1 MTQRHEADDAK
12 VQQIRRAASDL
23 FLRHG
28 FAGVSTSALAAAAGI
43 SKETLY
49 SRYSG
54 KEAVLAD
61 VLENLILSGEADTGT
76 APASLKS
83 TADLD
88 RALRSLAHELSNELM
103 QRDYIELARIVIA
116 ETPRLP
122 RVGKTF
128 RRSVPQRAFQRVTE
142 LLRAGQQAG
151 LVRELD
157 LMAAARM
164 FVGPLVLH
172 ALTNVL
178 LVAPQEIGDAEAP
191 PPMDVD
197 PHVDLLLAAVAKED
211 SK

>member
-1 MTQRHEADDAK
+1 MALQDPNDVK
-12 VQQIRRAASDL
+12 VQQIRQAAREL

-28 FAGVSTSALAAAAGI
+28 FAGVSTSALAVAAGI

-61 VLENLILSGEADTGT
+61 VLEDLILSGDLGTDT

-83 TADLD
+83 AADLD
-88 RALRSLAHELSNELM
+88 RALRSLARELSDELM

-122 RVGKTF
+122 RVGETF
-128 RRSVPQRAFQRVTE
+128 RRAVPQRAFQRVSE
-142 LLRAGQQAG
+142 LLRAGQRAG
-151 LVRELD
+151 LVRDLD
-157 LMAAARM
+157 VMAATRL

-172 ALTNVL
+172 ALINVL
-178 LVAPQEIGDAEAP
+178 LVAPDEPETP

-197 PHVDLLLAAVAKED
+197 PHVDLFLVAVSKE
-211 SK
+211 SSQ